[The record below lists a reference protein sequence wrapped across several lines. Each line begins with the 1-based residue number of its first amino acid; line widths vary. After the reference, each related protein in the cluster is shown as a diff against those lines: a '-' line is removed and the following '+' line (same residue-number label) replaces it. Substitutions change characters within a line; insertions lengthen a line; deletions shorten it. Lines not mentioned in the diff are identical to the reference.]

1 MSQKFRFNVNRLEF
15 EKVTRP
21 VWYFLLKGVKYFLVT
36 VSLAVC
42 YYIVFAL
49 VVDTDTEKRI
59 KQENEAYS
67 TMYEGMLE
75 RERLLENVIEGMKT
89 KEDGIYRPLFRT
101 LRSPVSMSFSPAT
114 ETSPTRISS
123 ATSTTVSTLWSARP
137 AGWKEIFR
145 R

>member
-49 VVDTDTEKRI
+49 VVDTDTEKR
-59 KQENEAYS
+59 
-67 TMYEGMLE
+67 
-75 RERLLENVIEGMKT
+75 LLHNLISQTQGTRTVIFIT
-89 KEDGIYRPLFRT
+89 H
-101 LRSPVSMSFSPAT
+101 
-114 ETSPTRISS
+114 
-123 ATSTTVSTLWSARP
+123 RP
-137 AGWKEIFR
+137 AIVEHCSHVLHLNRGQ
-145 R
+145 